1 MLGLVFESV
10 RMFTLYRTTETTN
23 RIPQNGLAF
32 DADFE
37 HLVCKGKSIKCY
49 IIGKAARLQKNPHNA
64 PSPALQEGR
73 GGMLKKISVLL
84 MG

>member
-37 HLVCKGKSIKCY
+37 HLACKDKSIKS
-49 IIGKAARLQKNPHNA
+49 IIGKAARLQKKLHNA
-64 PSPALQEGR
+64 PYPALHEGR
-73 GGMLKKISVLL
+73 GAMLK
-84 MG
+84 

>member
-10 RMFTLYRTTETTN
+10 RMFTFYWTTETTD

-37 HLVCKGKSIKCY
+37 HLACKGKSIKCY
-49 IIGKAARLQKNPHNA
+49 HWQGRTAAKNRRNA
-64 PSPALQEGR
+64 PSPALHEGR
-73 GGMLKKISVLL
+73 GGMLK
-84 MG
+84 

>member
-10 RMFTLYRTTETTN
+10 RMFTFYWTTETTN

-37 HLVCKGKSIKCY
+37 RLACKGKSIKCY
-49 IIGKAARLQKNPHNA
+49 HWQGRTAVKNLHNA
-64 PSPALQEGR
+64 PYPPLHEGR
-73 GGMLKKISVLL
+73 GAEVVYSNKISV
-84 MG
+84 

>member
-10 RMFTLYRTTETTN
+10 RMFTFYWTTETTN

-37 HLVCKGKSIKCY
+37 HLACKGKSKNA
-49 IIGKAARLQKNPHNA
+49 IIGKAARLQKNLHNA
-64 PSPALQEGR
+64 PSQALHEGR
-73 GGMLKKISVLL
+73 GGMLK
-84 MG
+84 